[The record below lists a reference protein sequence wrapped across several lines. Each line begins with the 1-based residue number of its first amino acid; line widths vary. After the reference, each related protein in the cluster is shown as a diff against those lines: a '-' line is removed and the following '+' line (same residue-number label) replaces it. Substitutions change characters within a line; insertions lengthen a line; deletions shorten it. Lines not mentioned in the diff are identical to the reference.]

1 VASLAR
7 GWNLLSTEELLS
19 ALVNERSV
27 MIAHLLLVI
36 TNLTSGVTKR
46 DEEEGAVAP
55 WRSMLGG
62 TKQPRQKYHMTNDY
76 KSKFDKFSE

>member
-1 VASLAR
+1 
-7 GWNLLSTEELLS
+7 
-19 ALVNERSV
+19 